1 MFAEHSNEGN
11 GMDEKLQK
19 KLIRQLR
26 AIRFWLGF
34 FGIVLV
40 VGFAFVGFLT
50 FKAFTVV
57 TNAQKSL
64 DSLQTK
70 ANQAAQV
77 KNELC
82 SNSLVATSSYCKQ

>member
-1 MFAEHSNEGN
+1 MFAEHNEGS

-26 AIRFWLGF
+26 AIRFWLAF
-34 FGIVLV
+34 FGIILI

-50 FKAFTVV
+50 FKAFTVI
-57 TNAQKSL
+57 TNTQKSL

-70 ANQAAQV
+70 ANQATQV
-77 KNELC
+77 KNDLC
-82 SNSLVATSSYCKQ
+82 SNSLVATSTYCKQ